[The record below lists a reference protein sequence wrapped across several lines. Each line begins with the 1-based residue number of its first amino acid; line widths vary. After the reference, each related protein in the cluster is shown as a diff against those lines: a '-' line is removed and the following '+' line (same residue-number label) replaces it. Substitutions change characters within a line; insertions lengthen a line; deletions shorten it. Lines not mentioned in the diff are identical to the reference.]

1 MPILLHLDQLARSVR
16 LFHPVSYLAAVI
28 MDIKEAL
35 DVIRPSST
43 TATMDMPGKPIGN
56 STGGT
61 KVTTDPASSIPHQEG
76 PGAVTNDSLAG
87 ESVRQGGAF
96 SQNPNSEPLSVS
108 GSNSTFNNTDTS
120 GATTLRSAAQAA
132 DRDIDR
138 KERYPDAL
146 GGQGQYPGA
155 HIPESGYAGG
165 STQAKRELG
174 IGGHQHQY
182 NTTER
187 AAAAEAGGSAGFR
200 SEHNGGTA
208 PSYITPVVQNVGN
221 TKPNGVNIKEGGFDS
236 NPKNNASFNSD
247 IGTNMDPGRLA
258 EQKFQKYTAQS
269 GANAGYTNPT
279 VDANQPYG
287 NLGSD
292 QRI

>member
-1 MPILLHLDQLARSVR
+1 
-16 LFHPVSYLAAVI
+16 
-28 MDIKEAL
+28 
-35 DVIRPSST
+35 
-43 TATMDMPGKPIGN
+43 MDMQGKPIGN

-61 KVTTDPASSIPHQEG
+61 KVTTDPASNIPRQEG

-96 SQNPNSEPLSVS
+96 SQNPNSEPLGVS

-120 GATTLRSAAQAA
+120 GATTLRSAAQAG
-132 DRDIDR
+132 DRDADR

-146 GGQGQYPGA
+146 GGQGKYPGA
-155 HIPESGYAGG
+155 HLPESGYAGG

-187 AAAAEAGGSAGFR
+187 GAAAEAGGSGFR

-208 PSYITPVVQNVGN
+208 PSYVTPVVQNMGN
-221 TKPNGVNIKEGGFDS
+221 TKPHGANIKEGGFDS

-247 IGTNMDPGRLA
+247 IGTNKDPGRLA

-269 GANAGYTNPT
+269 GANAAYTNPT

>member
-1 MPILLHLDQLARSVR
+1 
-16 LFHPVSYLAAVI
+16 
-28 MDIKEAL
+28 
-35 DVIRPSST
+35 
-43 TATMDMPGKPIGN
+43 
-56 STGGT
+56 
-61 KVTTDPASSIPHQEG
+61 
-76 PGAVTNDSLAG
+76 
-87 ESVRQGGAF
+87 
-96 SQNPNSEPLSVS
+96 LSVS

-120 GATTLRSAAQAA
+120 GATTLRSAAQTG
-132 DRDIDR
+132 DRDADR

-155 HIPESGYAGG
+155 HLPESGYAGG
-165 STQAKRELG
+165 STQAKRSLG

-187 AAAAEAGGSAGFR
+187 AAEAGGSGGYR

-208 PSYITPVVQNVGN
+208 PSYVTPVVQNVGN
-221 TKPNGVNIKEGGFDS
+221 TNPHGANIKEDSFDT

-247 IGTNMDPGRLA
+247 IGTNKDPGRLA
-258 EQKFQKYTAQS
+258 EQKFQKHTAQS
-269 GANAGYTNPT
+269 GGNAGYPNPT

>member
-1 MPILLHLDQLARSVR
+1 
-16 LFHPVSYLAAVI
+16 
-28 MDIKEAL
+28 
-35 DVIRPSST
+35 
-43 TATMDMPGKPIGN
+43 MDMQGNLGKPIGN

-61 KVTTDPASSIPHQEG
+61 KVTTDPASNIRRQENS
-76 PGAVTNDSLAG
+76 GAVTSDSLAG

-108 GSNSTFNNTDTS
+108 GSNSTFNNTNTS
-120 GATTLRSAAQAA
+120 GATTLRSAAQAG
-132 DRDIDR
+132 DRDTDR

-146 GGQGQYPGA
+146 GGQGKYPGA
-155 HIPESGYAGG
+155 HVPESGYAGG

-187 AAAAEAGGSAGFR
+187 GAAAAEAGGSGGYR
-200 SEHNGGTA
+200 SEHKGGTA
-208 PSYITPVVQNVGN
+208 PNYVTPVVQNMGN

-247 IGTNMDPGRLA
+247 IGTNNDPGRLA
-258 EQKFQKYTAQS
+258 EQTFQKYKAQS
-269 GANAGYTNPT
+269 GANAAYTNPT

>member
-1 MPILLHLDQLARSVR
+1 
-16 LFHPVSYLAAVI
+16 
-28 MDIKEAL
+28 
-35 DVIRPSST
+35 
-43 TATMDMPGKPIGN
+43 MDMPGKPIGN